1 MIIFRLE
8 DDKDIR
14 EIVKFALE
22 ILSDLTVFVHDC
34 EKVAIAIVEQ
44 IKPDMLPLNVMMPE
58 KTGPETLIEL
68 RKLKDSEYI

>member
-8 DDKDIR
+8 DDKDIL

-22 ILSDLTVFVHDC
+22 ILCDLTVFVHDC